1 LAYLVVYSQPV
12 AMPTI
17 ALANR
22 ADHSPAGG
30 RQTRR
35 WRVHHMTTAS
45 MQMLAKI
52 RIRKSYEKVSVLSR
66 ICLQA
71 PSSMA

>member
-1 LAYLVVYSQPV
+1 
-12 AMPTI
+12 
-17 ALANR
+17 
-22 ADHSPAGG
+22 
-30 RQTRR
+30 
-35 WRVHHMTTAS
+35 MTTAS

-66 ICLQA
+66 ICLQT